1 MDDMLENNRNIPD
14 DSLVVRSWLENIL
27 EKVKTGELSV
37 TQARHEL
44 SVLPYEEMNFA
55 KVDHHRHMRVGFP
68 EVIFGR
74 GKTTEQI
81 VTIAGRLMAS
91 SDKLLITRVGGDV
104 FEAVKLKI
112 PDAAYNPTA
121 QTIVVN
127 HQAKRV
133 LKPGVVVVTGG
144 TADIPIA
151 EEAAVTAELIGNE
164 VDKVF
169 DVGVAGLHRLLDKLP
184 RLRQAN
190 VLVVVAGMEGALPSV
205 VGGLV
210 SAPIIAVPTSV
221 GYGAN
226 FEGLAPLLAML
237 NSCAP
242 GVSVVNIDNGF
253 GAGYIAGMINLNLR
267 GGDVGRDE
275 HK

>member
-1 MDDMLENNRNIPD
+1 MNYMSGDNRIQD
-14 DSLVVRSWLENIL
+14 DSLTIRGWLDNIL
-27 EKVKTGELSV
+27 EKVKNGELSID
-37 TQARHEL
+37 QAKRQL
-44 SVLPYEEMNFA
+44 SVLPYEDMNFA
-55 KVDHHRHMRVGFP
+55 KVDHHRHMRIGFP

-81 VTIAGRLMAS
+81 VNIAGRVIAS
-91 SDKLLITRVGGDV
+91 SDKLLITRVGEDV
-104 FEAVKLKI
+104 FEALKLVV
-112 PDAAYNPTA
+112 PDAVYNPIA
-121 QTIVVN
+121 RTIVVN
-127 HQAKRV
+127 RQVKHT
-133 LKPGVVVVTGG
+133 LKPGVAVVTGG

-184 RLRQAN
+184 RIRQAN

-205 VGGLV
+205 IGGLV
-210 SAPIIAVPTSV
+210 AAPVIAVPTSI

-253 GAGYIAGMINLNLR
+253 GAGYIAGMINLNFR
-267 GGDVGRDE
+267 GGDIGGDK
-275 HK
+275 H